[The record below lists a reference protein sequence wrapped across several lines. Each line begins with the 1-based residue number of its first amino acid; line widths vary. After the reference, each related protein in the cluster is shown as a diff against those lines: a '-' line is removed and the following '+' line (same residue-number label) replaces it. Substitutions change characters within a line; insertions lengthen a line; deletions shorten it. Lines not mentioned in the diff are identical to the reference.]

1 MPKIFTINLTCS
13 PSLSEG
19 SLTVSEDLF
28 PHIRCNLNEE
38 IRLLTGNHSLVVKF
52 RGIHRDNL
60 PSVKIDSGTSR
71 EMLLP
76 LPLKLELLPDTSS
89 GTWRLG
95 PVIGIL
101 AHRYGK
107 TLKPFGEQTSFF
119 RKLINCANSI
129 NAVCFAFSPGD
140 IDWENETI
148 HGSIPEDSTK
158 GMQLWKQ
165 VMFPFPDVI
174 YDRGLF
180 PKGEKRSMAAEVRRF
195 FRKHPRTKLFNP
207 AFFGKWKTHNFLSGH
222 EEIYR
227 HLPETMLYTTAA
239 DIAKLAARYD
249 TVYLK
254 PSGGSSG
261 KGIIVLQ
268 KRDSGYMA
276 AYRKFRHLKTV
287 DIPDFSQLNT
297 TLDNL
302 IKGRRYVIQQGIR
315 LAKIHGNPFDIR
327 VLMQKNRHG
336 EWLRTGIAA
345 RVAAPG
351 NLISNIHAGGHAE
364 KITEVLQT
372 VFPNPRQAQRVFHD
386 IRKLS
391 FLIAGLISKEGN
403 PLFGEIAV
411 DLGVDEAGK
420 VWVIECNAIPG
431 RSVFRRIGADGIVT
445 QAISRP
451 MEYAYYLSGFASQA
465 EKYQE
470 EEQSQWPS

>member
-1 MPKIFTINLTCS
+1 MPKIYSINLACS
-13 PSLSEG
+13 PSLPGG
-19 SLTVSEDLF
+19 SLTVSDYLLR
-28 PHIRCNLNEE
+28 HLRCTFNEE
-38 IRLLTGNHSLVVKF
+38 IRLLTGNHSLVVRF
-52 RGIHRDNL
+52 RGAHRGNL
-60 PSVKIDSGTSR
+60 PSVQIDPGTSR
-71 EMLLP
+71 ELLLP
-76 LPLKLELLPDTSS
+76 VPLKMALLADTSS

-101 AHRYGK
+101 AHRNNK
-107 TLKPFGEQTSFF
+107 KLKPFGEQTSFF
-119 RKLINCANSI
+119 RKLINCANRI

-158 GMQLWKQ
+158 EMQQWKQ
-165 VMFPFPDVI
+165 VIFPFPDVV

-180 PKGEKRSMAAEVRRF
+180 PKGEKRSMATEVRRF

-222 EEIYR
+222 EDICP
-227 HLPETMLYTTAA
+227 HLPETMLYTAAA
-239 DIAKLAARYD
+239 DIAKLTARHG

-261 KGIIVLQ
+261 KGIIVLK
-268 KRDSGYMA
+268 KRDSGYLA
-276 AYRKFRHLKTV
+276 SYREFRSLKTV
-287 DIPDFSQLNT
+287 VIPDFPQLNT
-297 TLDNL
+297 VLDNL
-302 IKGRRYVIQQGIR
+302 IKGRRYIAQQGIR

-327 VLMQKNRHG
+327 VLMQKNRYG
-336 EWLRTGIAA
+336 EWLRTGSAA

-364 KITEVLQT
+364 RITEVLQT
-372 VFPNPRQAQRVFHD
+372 VFPNPRLTHRVLDD

-391 FLIAGLISKEGN
+391 SLIAGFISTEGN

-411 DLGVDEAGK
+411 DLGVDETGK

-431 RSVFRRIGADGIVT
+431 RSVFRRIGANGIVAR
-445 QAISRP
+445 AISRP

-465 EKYQE
+465 DKYQE
-470 EEQSQWPS
+470 EEQS

>member
-1 MPKIFTINLTCS
+1 LPKIYTINLTCS
-13 PSLSEG
+13 PSLPKG
-19 SLTVSEDLF
+19 SLTISDYLLR
-28 PHIRCNLNEE
+28 HLRCTFNEE
-38 IRLLTGNHSLVVKF
+38 IRLLTGNHSLVVRF
-52 RGIHRDNL
+52 RGTHRGNL
-60 PSVKIDSGTSR
+60 PSVQIDSETCR
-71 EMLLP
+71 DILLP
-76 LPLKLELLPDTSS
+76 VPLKLELLLDTAS

-101 AHRYGK
+101 AHRYDK
-107 TLKPFGEQTSFF
+107 ILKPFGEQTSFF

-129 NAVCFAFSPGD
+129 NAVCFAFSPGN
-140 IDWENETI
+140 IDWQNEII

-158 GMQLWKQ
+158 GMQQWKQ
-165 VMFPFPDVI
+165 VIFPFPDVI

-180 PKGEKRSMAAEVRRF
+180 PKGEKRSKAAEVRRF
-195 FRKHPRTKLFNP
+195 FRRHPRTKLFNP

-222 EEIYR
+222 KEIYR

-239 DIAKLAARYD
+239 DIAKLTARHD

-261 KGIIVLQ
+261 KGIIVLK

-276 AYRKFRHLKTV
+276 AYREFRHLKTV
-287 DIPDFSQLNT
+287 GILDFPQLNT
-297 TLDNL
+297 FLDNL
-302 IKGRRYVIQQGIR
+302 IKGRRYIVQQGIR
-315 LAKIHGNPFDIR
+315 LAKIHENPFDVR

-372 VFPNPRQAQRVFHD
+372 VFPNPRLAQKVLHD

-391 FLIAGLISKEGN
+391 SLIAGFISKEGN

-431 RSVFRRIGADGIVT
+431 RSVFRRIGAAGIVA

-451 MEYAYYLSGFASQA
+451 MEYAYYLSGFTSQT
-465 EKYQE
+465 EKFQE